1 MTSGR
6 PAQEDEVRP
15 GRRFFGRPPSRP
27 VPMRAGRSSS
37 SGPDNSPIP
46 AVDGVAMA
54 TPNRQ
59 MSGRRRR
66 MAKTDKVATVAEI
79 TDRFRS
85 ASAAVITEYRGLT
98 MAQLTELRRSLG
110 KDTAYT
116 VAKNTLVKRAAA
128 DAGVE
133 GLDDLFVGP
142 TAVAFISGEPVD
154 AAKALRDFAK
164 THPLLVIKGGL
175 LDGRPIEPGEVNKLA
190 DLESREVLLGKLA
203 GAMLG
208 TLTKAAYVLNAL
220 PSQVARLAAALQD
233 KRVADGETLEVVE
246 AAVVEAAVV
255 EAAVVE
261 AAVVEVVEEAVE
273 EAVVEA
279 AVVEAAVVEAAEE
292 AVVEA
297 VAEDAAVLEAAV
309 VQAAVEEVTTIE
321 AVAEEIL
328 EAEAVSGDSPA
339 DEAAVVEEV
348 VEEAAAEEAEVIEAA
363 AEEIAVIE
371 TAADEI
377 VEEVVEEAAA
387 EEAEVI
393 EAAAEEIA
401 VIETAADEIVDEI
414 VEEAAAAEA
423 DATDSVAGD
432 GTDKDAAPEA

>member
-1 MTSGR
+1 
-6 PAQEDEVRP
+6 
-15 GRRFFGRPPSRP
+15 
-27 VPMRAGRSSS
+27 
-37 SGPDNSPIP
+37 
-46 AVDGVAMA
+46 
-54 TPNRQ
+54 
-59 MSGRRRR
+59 

-85 ASAAVITEYRGLT
+85 SSAAVVTEYRGLT

-154 AAKALRDFAK
+154 AAKALREFAK
-164 THPLLVIKGGL
+164 AHPLLVIKGGL
-175 LDGRPIEPGEVNKLA
+175 LDGRPIEPSEVNKLA

-220 PSQVARLAAALQD
+220 PSQMARLAAALQD
-233 KRVADGETLEVVE
+233 KRVADGETLEVAAE
-246 AAVVEAAVV
+246 AAVG
-255 EAAVVE
+255 
-261 AAVVEVVEEAVE
+261 
-273 EAVVEA
+273 
-279 AVVEAAVVEAAEE
+279 EAAEE
-292 AVVEA
+292 AVVEEAAVEVAEEAVIDA
-297 VAEDAAVLEAAV
+297 VAEDAAELEAAV
-309 VQAAVEEVTTIE
+309 VESAAAEVAAIE
-321 AVAEEIL
+321 AVAAEVL

-339 DEAAVVEEV
+339 AQAAVVEEV

-371 TAADEI
+371 A
-377 VEEVVEEAAA
+377 
-387 EEAEVI
+387 
-393 EAAAEEIA
+393 
-401 VIETAADEIVDEI
+401 AADEIVDEVVAA
-414 VEEAAAAEA
+414 VEEAAVDDTAVDETVA
-423 DATDSVAGD
+423 DDTTVDETVAD
-432 GTDKDAAPEA
+432 DAAVDADDDTESDPDSKA

>member
-1 MTSGR
+1 
-6 PAQEDEVRP
+6 
-15 GRRFFGRPPSRP
+15 
-27 VPMRAGRSSS
+27 
-37 SGPDNSPIP
+37 
-46 AVDGVAMA
+46 
-54 TPNRQ
+54 
-59 MSGRRRR
+59 

-233 KRVADGETLEVVE
+233 KRVADGETLEVAAE
-246 AAVVEAAVV
+246 AAVVEAAV
-255 EAAVVE
+255 
-261 AAVVEVVEEAVE
+261 EEM
-273 EAVVEA
+273 
-279 AVVEAAVVEAAEE
+279 VVEAAEE

-371 TAADEI
+371 T
-377 VEEVVEEAAA
+377 
-387 EEAEVI
+387 
-393 EAAAEEIA
+393 
-401 VIETAADEIVDEI
+401 TADEIVDEI
-414 VEEAAAAEA
+414 VDEAAAEEA